1 MGSCS
6 TFNRVNKENTVIK
19 SKVNKD
25 FLNEPD
31 IDNNINQNKNES
43 EIKIIYDINKKDIWY
58 EKNGQNINIFGEE
71 FVENNK
77 NICKMIIDDK
87 EYEISE
93 KYNIGNFNND
103 ILEIKLKGIENVTNI
118 NGMFNGCSSLSSLP
132 DISKWNTNNVTN
144 MNCMFSWCSSLS
156 SLPDISKWNTNNVTS
171 MSCMFIGCLNII
183 ISKIISLKFNL

>member
-1 MGSCS
+1 MGC
-6 TFNRVNKENTVIK
+6 IK

-25 FLNEPD
+25 FLNELD

-58 EKNGQNINIFGEE
+58 ERIKIFGVD

-93 KYNIGNFNND
+93 KYNLTNYNKS
-103 ILEIKLKGIENVTNI
+103 ILEIKLIGITNMS
-118 NGMFNGCSSLSSLP
+118 GMLSNISSLSSLT
-132 DISKWNTNNVTN
+132 DISKQNTK
-144 MNCMFSWCSSLS
+144 CY
-156 SLPDISKWNTNNVTS
+156 
-171 MSCMFIGCLNII
+171 
-183 ISKIISLKFNL
+183 